1 MQRQKSAS
9 SCGRNVSI
17 QMRKKTKGENNIK
30 AKYVICIIG
39 QFIKTINT
47 IMSIIEILKVNRVVV
62 AGLVLTNSLLELRI
76 LKKKSMNTL
85 AEP

>member
-1 MQRQKSAS
+1 
-9 SCGRNVSI
+9 
-17 QMRKKTKGENNIK
+17 
-30 AKYVICIIG
+30 
-39 QFIKTINT
+39 
-47 IMSIIEILKVNRVVV
+47 MSIIEILKVNRVVV

>member
-1 MQRQKSAS
+1 
-9 SCGRNVSI
+9 
-17 QMRKKTKGENNIK
+17 
-30 AKYVICIIG
+30 
-39 QFIKTINT
+39 
-47 IMSIIEILKVNRVVV
+47 MSIIEILKVNRVVVV